1 MMKKN
6 LTLMLVVGLAL
17 FYSLTVLGGTLVY
30 EDRSI
35 KDKDPKKRLRRVSKV
50 KIVSISDGVVIL
62 EKNGATRR
70 IPLKMLKGYYSTD
83 LQGGGD
89 GDFDDNTAEYTIQ
102 ISNIDVP
109 KSGYKKSKG
118 KKKRSRKVT
127 KLVIDY
133 RLVKQDKVRKTSRI
147 RRPYVYL
154 YIYTSGANEYHNSN
168 LFKYYFPKQAKIK
181 NKVYNRAEIMSAVAS
196 FKRPIINLNDFYNQ
210 KYHSGS
216 HRKLTKI
223 GGDRRAEIEMK
234 GIKSRKILAY
244 HLEVWGKQD
253 IIVEKDWHEPGI
265 TLGKKWWIR

>member
-1 MMKKN
+1 MMKKIM
-6 LTLMLVVGLAL
+6 TVMLIVGLTL

-50 KIVSISDGVVIL
+50 KIVSISDGMVIL
-62 EKNGATRR
+62 EKDGATRR
-70 IPLKMLKGYYSTD
+70 MPIKMLKEYYSTD
-83 LQGGGD
+83 LKDGGS

-109 KSGYKKSKG
+109 KSGYKKGTG
-118 KKKRSRKVT
+118 KNKKRRTVT

-133 RLVKQDKVRKTSRI
+133 RLVKKDKTRKTNRI

-154 YIYTSGANEYHNSN
+154 YIYTSGVDEHRNSN
-168 LFKYYFPKQAKIK
+168 IFKFYFPKQAKIK
-181 NKVYNRAEIMSAVAS
+181 NKVYNKAEVMSAVAS
-196 FKRPIINLNDFYNQ
+196 FKRPIIDINNSYNRN
-210 KYHSGS
+210 YHSGN

-223 GGDRRAEIEMK
+223 GGDRRAEIGMK

-244 HLEVWGKQD
+244 HLEVWGKSD
-253 IIVEKDWHEPGI
+253 IVVEKNWHEPGI
-265 TLGKKWWIR
+265 RLGKKWWIR